1 MSHFPKPKIF
11 VAKEIKVELDFSNY
25 ATKFVLKIAIDVS
38 ASKFFKKTDLVKLN
52 SDIDKLNIE
61 ELQKI
66 ANG

>member
-1 MSHFPKPKIF
+1 MSHFTKPKIF
-11 VAKEIKVELDFSNY
+11 ITKEIKVELDFSNY
-25 ATKFVLKIAIDVS
+25 ATKFVLKIAINVS

-52 SDIDKLNIE
+52 SDIGKLNIE